1 MRWSFLV
8 APLVVVAACTTA
20 TPTPRVVAA
29 EPTLDDPLVGTRPKE
44 WKAEEWLNTP
54 PRTLAD
60 LRGNVV
66 LVRWFMGTS
75 CPMCSATA
83 ASLKQLQHDYASRG
97 LVVVGMYHHKD
108 EDRPLSREL
117 VEGYARDYG
126 FTFPIA
132 IDRDWR
138 TLRSWWLTRER
149 AFTSVTFILD
159 KQGRIRAVH
168 QGGRYAP
175 GEPDF
180 EAVRRAVERLLVEP
194 G

>member
-1 MRWSFLV
+1 MRSLLFAV
-8 APLVVVAACTTA
+8 PLLLAACTTA
-20 TPTPRVVAA
+20 HAPRVTAV
-29 EPTLDDPLVGTRPKE
+29 EPMLDDPLVGTQPQE
-44 WKAEEWLNTP
+44 WKADEWLNTP
-54 PRTLAD
+54 PRKLAD

-66 LVRWFMGTS
+66 LVRWFMGTA

-108 EDRPLSREL
+108 EDQPLSREL
-117 VEGYARDYG
+117 VERYAHDYG

-138 TLRSWWLTRER
+138 TLKSWWLTKER
-149 AFTSVTFILD
+149 PFTSVSFILD

-168 QGGRYAP
+168 RGGRYAP
-175 GEPDF
+175 GEPEY
-180 EAVRRAVERLLVEP
+180 EAVRRAVERLLDEP